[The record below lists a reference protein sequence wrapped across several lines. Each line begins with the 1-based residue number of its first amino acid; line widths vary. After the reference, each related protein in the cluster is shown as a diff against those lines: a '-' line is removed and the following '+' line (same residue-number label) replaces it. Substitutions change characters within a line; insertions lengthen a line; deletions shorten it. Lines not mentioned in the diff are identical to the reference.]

1 MVTPPDHLQSLLP
14 SPRLRLRSIDV
25 QSERV
30 AACASTESVS
40 AECPL
45 CSQVSKRLHSTYER
59 VLQDLP
65 WQGRVVELRIQ
76 VRRFRCQNKQCR
88 RKTFVEQVPAV
99 ATKRARQTERF
110 SEIVRVVGYALGG
123 EAGCRLAKRI
133 GMCVSADMVLR
144 RVTQSAIR
152 TVGEPRRIGV
162 DDWAWRK
169 GQRYGT
175 IVVDLEA
182 GCPIDLLPDRS
193 SGTLADWLKQHPSV
207 ELISRD
213 RAEAYADGARKG
225 APQAIQVADRFH
237 LVCNLTAAVERVLER
252 KRSVLALANQTDD
265 PEPPPVVVEPP
276 VAIPTRA
283 VTRSQ
288 AARQRRLERYDQI
301 VALHRQ
307 GMSQQGISKK
317 LHMGRKTIR
326 RFLRADQFP
335 ERAKPRRRPPQASE
349 FRDYL
354 ERRWKEGCHNASI
367 LWREIKDQGYAGCR
381 NGVAKLVTDW
391 RTTPAPSSNRSS
403 ITKAKPRPR
412 PLSPRQVAMLLT
424 RRSEK
429 LTDAEQTLLQRI
441 SKHCPES
448 TILGTL
454 AQSFS
459 SVLRNKDV
467 AALQP
472 WLESAAATELPDI
485 KTFCDGLLRDVE
497 AVKAAISMRWSNG
510 PVEGHVHR
518 LKLIKRQMYGRA
530 NFNLL
535 RARVLPLSPPS
546 SASAQRAP

>member
-14 SPRLRLRSIDV
+14 SPRLRLKSIDI

-30 AACASTESVS
+30 AACTSTESGS

-45 CSQVSKRLHSTYER
+45 CSQLSTRLHSTYQR

-65 WQGRVVELRIQ
+65 LQGKVVELRIQ
-76 VRRFRCQNKQCR
+76 VRRFRCQNKECR
-88 RKTFVEQVPAV
+88 RKTFVEQVPGV
-99 ATKRARQTERF
+99 TVKRARQTERF
-110 SEIVRVVGYALGG
+110 AETIRVVGYALGG

-133 GMCVSADMVLR
+133 GMSVSADTVLR
-144 RVTQSAIR
+144 RVTQSAIHIA
-152 TVGEPRRIGV
+152 GEPRRIGV

-193 SGTLADWLKQHPSV
+193 SDTLAQWLKQYPSI

-213 RAEAYADGARKG
+213 RAEAYGDGARKG
-225 APQAIQVADRFH
+225 APQAIQVVDRFH

-252 KRSVLALANQTDD
+252 KRSVLALVNQAD
-265 PEPPPVVVEPP
+265 PEPPPVVVEPKP
-276 VAIPTRA
+276 VSPTRA
-283 VTRSQ
+283 MTRSQ

-301 VALHRQ
+301 VALYRQ
-307 GMSQQGISKK
+307 GMSQQAISKS

-335 ERAKPRRRPPQASE
+335 ERAKPRRSPPQANE

-354 ERRWKEGCHNASI
+354 EQRWREGCHNATT
-367 LWREIKDQGYAGCR
+367 LWREIQGQGYSGCR
-381 NGVAKLVTDW
+381 NGVAKLVSGW
-391 RTTPAPSSNRSS
+391 RTTPARSSNRQSV
-403 ITKAKPRPR
+403 TKAKPRPR

-424 RRSEK
+424 RRTEK
-429 LTDAEQTLLQRI
+429 LTDAEQTLLLRI
-441 SKHCPES
+441 HNHCPES

-454 AQSFS
+454 AQNFS
-459 SVLRNKDV
+459 SVLRNKDA

-472 WLESAAATELPDI
+472 WIENAAATGLPEI
-485 KTFCDGLLRDVE
+485 KTFCDGLLRDDE

-530 NFNLL
+530 SFNLL
-535 RARVLPLSPPS
+535 RARVLPLSPRS
-546 SASAQRAP
+546 SKAAQRAP